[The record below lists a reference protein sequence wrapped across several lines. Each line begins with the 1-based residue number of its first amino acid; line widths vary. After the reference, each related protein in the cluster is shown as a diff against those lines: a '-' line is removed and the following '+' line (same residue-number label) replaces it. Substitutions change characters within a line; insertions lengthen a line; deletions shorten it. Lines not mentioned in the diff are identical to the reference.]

1 MKTPQSSQ
9 GFVLIE
15 VLVAL
20 LIFAFG
26 MLGLL
31 AFQAN
36 AAKLTTESQF
46 RTDAA
51 SLVDELIGEMRVADP
66 AQLKTEYAVGG
77 SKTSAW
83 VANRLTDSLGANATL
98 DSLDIAD
105 GPVVG
110 MFEVDITISW
120 EVPGSQSGGMSYAT
134 SALIF

>member
-1 MKTPQSSQ
+1 MKSPRSSQ

-51 SLVDELIGEMRVADP
+51 SLVDELIGQMRVASPDS
-66 AQLKTEYAVGG
+66 LKADFAVGG
-77 SKTSAW
+77 DKTKAW
-83 VANRLTDSLGANATL
+83 VENRLEDSLGADAKVDTL
-98 DSLDIAD
+98 DITD
-105 GPVVG
+105 GPVAG